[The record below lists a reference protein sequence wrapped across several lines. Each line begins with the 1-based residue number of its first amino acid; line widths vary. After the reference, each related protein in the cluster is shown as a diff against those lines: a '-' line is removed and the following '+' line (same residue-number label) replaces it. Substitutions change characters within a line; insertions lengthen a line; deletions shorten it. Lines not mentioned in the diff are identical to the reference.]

1 MANTEST
8 ASYIELTT
16 QAYKLLL
23 DAAATTHKRALD
35 NAKNHYDIIAR
46 PYTGATPDANIREG
60 FDRANQL
67 GTIVASELQAT
78 AQRNA
83 ELAEKLLAHASKVQ
97 DSVLHASHGLSSTG
111 LSNLN
116 YVKETTNAH
125 IDTFAKRVEEVQE
138 IQKRATAAAGA
149 VGKN

>member
-1 MANTEST
+1 MANTDST
-8 ASYIELTT
+8 ASYIELTN

-23 DAAATTHKRALD
+23 DAAATTHKRVID
-35 NAKNHYDIIAR
+35 HAKNQYDILAR
-46 PYTGATPDANIREG
+46 PYTGASPDANIREG

-67 GTIVASELQAT
+67 GTIVAAELQAT

-83 ELAEKLLAHASKVQ
+83 ELAEKLAAHGSKVQ
-97 DSVLHASHGLSSTG
+97 ESLLHSCHGLSSTG

-116 YVKETTNAH
+116 FVKDQTNAH

-138 IQKRATAAAGA
+138 IQKRATAAAG
-149 VGKN
+149 VTSKN

>member
-1 MANTEST
+1 MANTDST

-23 DAAATTHKRALD
+23 DAAATTHKRVLEH
-35 NAKNHYDIIAR
+35 AKNHYDILAR
-46 PYTGATPDANIREG
+46 PYTGASPDANIREG

-67 GTIVASELQAT
+67 GTIVAAELQTT

-83 ELAEKLLAHASKVQ
+83 ELAEKLLAHASKLQ
-97 DSVLHASHGLSSTG
+97 DSLLHSCHGLSSTG

-116 YVKETTNAH
+116 FVKEQTNAH

-138 IQKRATAAAGA
+138 IQKRATAAAG
-149 VGKN
+149 VTSKN

>member
-1 MANTEST
+1 MANPEST
-8 ASYIELTT
+8 TSYIELTT

-23 DAAATTHKRALD
+23 DAAATTHKRVLD
-35 NAKNHYDIIAR
+35 HAKNHYDIIAR
-46 PYTGATPDANIREG
+46 PYTGASPDANIREG

-67 GTIVASELQAT
+67 GTIVAAELQAT

-83 ELAEKLLAHASKVQ
+83 ELAEKLVAHASKVQ
-97 DSVLHASHGLSSTG
+97 DSLLHSYHGLSSTG

-116 YVKETTNAH
+116 FVKEQTNAH

-138 IQKRATAAAGA
+138 IQKRATASAG
-149 VGKN
+149 VTSKN

>member
-1 MANTEST
+1 MANTET
-8 ASYIELTT
+8 TTSYIELTT
-16 QAYKLLL
+16 QAYKLWL
-23 DAAATTHKRALD
+23 DAAATTHKRTLD
-35 NAKNHYDIIAR
+35 HVRNQYEIISR

-60 FDRANQL
+60 FDRANQI
-67 GTIVASELQAT
+67 GTIVAAELQTT

-83 ELAEKLLAHASKVQ
+83 ELVEKLLAHGSK
-97 DSVLHASHGLSSTG
+97 LHESLLHSCHGLSSTG

-149 VGKN
+149 TSKN